1 MPELAKGPA
10 SKAEGGLRGHAGSS
24 PAPSAMFLICLHTSE
39 EVYL

>member
-24 PAPSAMFLICLHTSE
+24 PAPSAIFIFFLHIFS